1 MATSEILG
9 LFQSPDQYRA
19 AQDAAMQQ
27 QFAQRANLA
36 PLQKAS
42 ILGQQAGYR
51 LGQGIGGAL
60 GGTDPQLDLISK
72 RNALLGRLDPSDPTS
87 YMKVAEAAAQMGDAQ
102 FAMAIA
108 QEGRKAQSE
117 INLAQQRGAE
127 KMTNEQRNALQYASQ
142 FGTPDTQAFKDA
154 YKERFDQ
161 LTLKAGKEN
170 KPFEFEAKEARLQEL
185 KSGLRVLENQ
195 PVPNKEAIQ
204 RLKDSIQAIEGVEK
218 PLSTPSVGGD
228 REAIAKELFFKP
240 FSELTQE
247 QIKAVNARLGQER
260 KDEAKAS
267 ATPAAQQT
275 KQISKNKTDIAGQ
288 IETDALAASDQI
300 TLAQSLRELA
310 PKAFTG
316 FASNAKLSASKVATA
331 FGIPTK
337 GGSESE
343 IIDQILGQ
351 MTIGAAGQLKGALS
365 DKDVLFLKQTIGNR
379 GLSVDTLLYVADEIE
394 RRALQNRNLNQ
405 RINKF
410 VGSGGSLNDLNFETE
425 KTKSSAEVKKK
436 YTEYRDILKK
446 VANNTATLEE
456 AKRAKD
462 IRDELGL

>member
-142 FGTPDTQAFKDA
+142 FGTPDTQPFKDA

-218 PLSTPSVGGD
+218 QKSTPSFGT
-228 REAIAKELFFKP
+228 EAERKAK
-240 FSELTQE
+240 SMYGRQYADLTQE
-247 QIKAVNARLGQER
+247 QAAAVDKAVEVSEQT
-260 KDEAKAS
+260 KAKLTAPPS
-267 ATPAAQQT
+267 AQQA
-275 KQISKNKTDIAGQ
+275 KQVLQSKTDIASK
-288 IETDALAASDQI
+288 IENEALTASDQI

-410 VGSGGSLNDLNFETE
+410 VGSGGNLNDLNFETE

-446 VANNTATLEE
+446 VTNNTATLEE

>member
-1 MATSEILG
+1 
-9 LFQSPDQYRA
+9 LFTNPQQYLA
-19 AQDAAMQQ
+19 AQDASMQQ
-27 QFAQRANLA
+27 QFARNAEMA
-36 PLQKAS
+36 PLNRARM
-42 ILGQQAGYR
+42 LYQQAGYQA
-51 LGQGIGGAL
+51 GQGIGGAL

-72 RNALLGRLDPSDPTS
+72 RNVLLSQLNPNDPAS
-87 YMKVAEAAAQMGDAQ
+87 YMKVAQVASQIGDQQ

-117 INLAQQRGAE
+117 MALTTQRTAE
-127 KMTNEQRNALQYASQ
+127 KMTNEQRNALAYASQ
-142 FGTPDTQAFKDA
+142 FGTPDSQAFKDA

-161 LTLKAGKEN
+161 LTLKAGQAN

-185 KSGLRVLENQ
+185 KAGLRVLESQ
-195 PVPNKEAIQ
+195 PTPNLEAIQ
-204 RLKDSIQAIEGVEK
+204 RLKDSIQSIEGVEK
-218 PLSTPSVGGD
+218 QKSTPSFGT
-228 REAIAKELFFKP
+228 EAERKAKSMYGKQYAD
-240 FSELTQE
+240 LTQE
-247 QIKAVNARLGQER
+247 QATTVDKAVEVSEQT
-260 KDEAKAS
+260 KAKLTAPPS
-267 ATPAAQQT
+267 AQQA
-275 KQISKNKTDIAGQ
+275 KQVLQSKTDIASK
-288 IETDALAASDQI
+288 IENEALTASDQI

-316 FASNAKLSASKVATA
+316 FASNAKLSASKVASA

>member
-1 MATSEILG
+1 MALTT
-9 LFQSPDQYRA
+9 
-19 AQDAAMQQ
+19 
-27 QFAQRANLA
+27 QR
-36 PLQKAS
+36 
-42 ILGQQAGYR
+42 
-51 LGQGIGGAL
+51 
-60 GGTDPQLDLISK
+60 T
-72 RNALLGRLDPSDPTS
+72 
-87 YMKVAEAAAQMGDAQ
+87 
-102 FAMAIA
+102 
-108 QEGRKAQSE
+108 
-117 INLAQQRGAE
+117 AE
-127 KMTNEQRNALQYASQ
+127 KMTNEQRNALAYASQ
-142 FGTPDTQAFKDA
+142 FGTPDSKAFKDA

-161 LTLKAGKEN
+161 LTLKAGQAN

-185 KSGLRVLENQ
+185 KAGLRVLESQ
-195 PVPNKEAIQ
+195 PTQNPEAIK

-218 PLSTPSVGGD
+218 QKSTPSFGT
-228 REAIAKELFFKP
+228 EAERKAKSMYGKQYG
-240 FSELTQE
+240 ELTQ
-247 QIKAVNARLGQER
+247 QQATAVDKAVEVSEQT
-260 KDEAKAS
+260 KAKLT
-267 ATPAAQQT
+267 ATPAAQQA
-275 KQISKNKTDIAGQ
+275 KQVLQSKTDIASK
-288 IETDALAASDQI
+288 IENEALTASDQI
-300 TLAQSLRELA
+300 TLAQSLRELS

-316 FASNAKLSASKVATA
+316 FASNAKLSASKVASA

>member
-9 LFQSPDQYRA
+9 LFTNPQQYLA

-87 YMKVAEAAAQMGDAQ
+87 FMKVAEAAAQMGDAQ
-102 FAMAIA
+102 FAIAIA

-127 KMTNEQRNALQYASQ
+127 KMTGEQRNALQYASQ

-154 YKERFDQ
+154 FKERFDQ

-218 PLSTPSVGGD
+218 QKSTPSFGT
-228 REAIAKELFFKP
+228 EAERKAKSMYGKQYAD
-240 FSELTQE
+240 LTQE
-247 QIKAVNARLGQER
+247 QATAVDKAVEVSEQT
-260 KDEAKAS
+260 KAKLTA
-267 ATPAAQQT
+267 PPLAQQA
-275 KQISKNKTDIAGQ
+275 KQTLQSKTDIASK
-288 IETDALAASDQI
+288 IENEALTASDQI

-410 VGSGGSLNDLNFETE
+410 VGSGGNLNDLNFETE

-446 VANNTATLEE
+446 VTNNTATLEE

>member
-19 AQDAAMQQ
+19 AQEAAMQQ

-127 KMTNEQRNALQYASQ
+127 KMTNEQRNALEYARQ
-142 FGTPDTQAFKDA
+142 FGTPDSQAFKDA
-154 YKERFDQ
+154 FKERFDQ

-185 KSGLRVLENQ
+185 KSSLRVLENQ
-195 PVPNKEAIQ
+195 QVPNKEAIQ

-218 PLSTPSVGGD
+218 QKSTPSFGT
-228 REAIAKELFFKP
+228 EAERKAK
-240 FSELTQE
+240 SMYGRQYADLTQE
-247 QIKAVNARLGQER
+247 QATAVDKAVEVSEQT
-260 KDEAKAS
+260 KAKLTAPPS
-267 ATPAAQQT
+267 AQQA
-275 KQISKNKTDIAGQ
+275 KQVLQSKTDIASK
-288 IETDALAASDQI
+288 IENEALTASDQI

-316 FASNAKLSASKVATA
+316 FAFNAKLSASKVATA

-410 VGSGGSLNDLNFETE
+410 VGLGGNLNDLNFETE

-446 VANNTATLEE
+446 VTNNTATLEE

>member
-19 AQDAAMQQ
+19 AQEAAMQQ

-42 ILGQQAGYR
+42 ILAQQAGYK
-51 LGQGIGGAL
+51 LGQGVGGAL
-60 GGTDPQLDLISK
+60 GGVDPQLEMISR
-72 RNALLGRLDPSDPTS
+72 RNLLLGQLDPSDPTS
-87 YMKVAEAAAQMGDAQ
+87 YMKVAEAAARIGDAQ

-127 KMTNEQRNALQYASQ
+127 KMTNEQRNALEYARQ

-154 YKERFDQ
+154 FKERFDQ

-185 KSGLRVLENQ
+185 KSNLRVLENQ

-218 PLSTPSVGGD
+218 QKSTPSFGAEAERKAKSMYG
-228 REAIAKELFFKP
+228 REYAD
-240 FSELTQE
+240 LTQE
-247 QIKAVNARLGQER
+247 QATAVDKAVEVSEQT
-260 KDEAKAS
+260 KAKLS
-267 ATPAAQQT
+267 APPLAQQA
-275 KQISKNKTDIAGQ
+275 KQTLQSKTDIASK
-288 IETDALAASDQI
+288 IENEALTASDQI

-410 VGSGGSLNDLNFETE
+410 VGSGGNLNDLNFETE